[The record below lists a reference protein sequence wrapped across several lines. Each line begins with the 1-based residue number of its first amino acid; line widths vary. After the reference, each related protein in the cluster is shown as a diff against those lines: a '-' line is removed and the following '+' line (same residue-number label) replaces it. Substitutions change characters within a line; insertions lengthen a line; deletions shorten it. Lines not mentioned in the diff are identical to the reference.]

1 MSADTKNR
9 KRFCL
14 EHIEIS
20 VRFQIPLK
28 NCEMGRQI
36 KLQKGMQEVSNWR
49 WIISVSKETY
59 SKSLKTKTTRYGH
72 MNEGIA
78 QT

>member
-28 NCEMGRQI
+28 TVKWGDR
-36 KLQKGMQEVSNWR
+36 SNFKKACKKFP
-49 WIISVSKETY
+49 IED
-59 SKSLKTKTTRYGH
+59 G
-72 MNEGIA
+72 
-78 QT
+78 